1 MTVNTKIST
10 KNARALKLDSDG
22 LTPKQARQY
31 VEHLWRVWTD
41 SRIQDGQ
48 KAMAQP
54 LPPVQP
60 FGSIENCDA
69 ISMMRRLRTGTAD
82 CVLTD
87 PPYGIDMDVWDPE
100 VPTAEVWLEALRILR
115 PGAFCV
121 VAAAPRTA
129 HLTAAALE
137 AAGFRVRDMLVWRY
151 TQSFPGAQG
160 LGGEWR
166 SNLKTNQEPWIV
178 AQKPLERGLTL
189 RENFIIHGTG
199 GVRTG
204 ATGSPGWRTNVLD
217 CPKPKPAER
226 DLGCVPGKNYNLPR
240 PKKSGAWSNSTRGQN
255 WHPTCKPLGLMRAL
269 TRLFVP
275 DRGVV
280 VDPFMGSGSTLVAA
294 AAEGHAVFGSDLC
307 RGYWEMACDRV
318 DWAYDHPH
326 LVPGAV

>member
-1 MTVNTKIST
+1 MNAITTPKAPKID
-10 KNARALKLDSDG
+10 ADG
-22 LTPKQARQY
+22 LTKEQVKAIVESARKA
-31 VEHLWRVWTD
+31 WIK
-41 SRIQDGQ
+41 SRIQTRQ
-48 KAMAQP
+48 ASLAASIAAFR
-54 LPPVQP
+54 P
-60 FGSIENCDA
+60 FGSIENRDA
-69 ISMMRRLRTGTAD
+69 VTMMRQLKSNSVD

-87 PPYGIDMDVWDPE
+87 PPYGIDMDVWDPA
-100 VPTAEVWLEALRILR
+100 VPTAEVWREAFRILL

-189 RENFIIHGTG
+189 RENFLIHGTG

-204 ATGSPGWRTNVLD
+204 ATGSRGWRTNVLE

-226 DLGCVPGKNYNLPR
+226 DLGCIPGKNYNLPR
-240 PKKSGAWSNSTRGQN
+240 PKNSGAWSNSTRGQN

-269 TRLFVP
+269 VRLFTP
-275 DRGVV
+275 DCGVV

-294 AAEGHAVFGSDLC
+294 AAEGHAVFGADLC
-307 RGYWEMACDRV
+307 RGYWDMACDRV
-318 DWAYDHPH
+318 DWAYAHPH